1 MFLENWKRLAR
12 RGYDVRVL
20 TMQYDRNISNK
31 ELIEGI
37 VAHGYAHYELGRDFD
52 GIEIYVRFR

>member
-20 TMQYDRNISNK
+20 TMQYDRNISKKN
-31 ELIEGI
+31 
-37 VAHGYAHYELGRDFD
+37 
-52 GIEIYVRFR
+52 